1 MMNGLFVSEG
11 ALFRTLHLSITAEE
25 GHEITAT
32 EVRDSFE
39 SIDFLCSLGA
49 QNQAPMF
56 MLKVVLKP
64 GIVLENITPTD
75 VFEHVET
82 MDLNGDVAIIQAHL
96 GGPVFRAILQHR
108 GCWLITPSRLTGTR
122 LDITLRGLP
131 EAVAQVRRHIRALS
145 DTYTIHVTEQVDEEV
160 TDLAPIRMPRR
171 RREVLRTAIRKGY
184 YDYPRGCTQGDVAKV
199 LSVKQSTVS
208 EHLQRSEA
216 EIIRKWSG
224 L

>member
-1 MMNGLFVSEG
+1 MMKGLNVSQES
-11 ALFRTLHLSITAEE
+11 LFRTLHLSITA
-25 GHEITAT
+25 GPGQEITSA

-39 SIDFLCSLGA
+39 SVDFLCSLGDWK
-49 QNQAPMF
+49 QTPMF
-56 MLKVVLKP
+56 ILKVIMKSNV
-64 GIVLENITPTD
+64 ILENIIPTSI
-75 VFEHVET
+75 FEHVDT
-82 MDLNGDVAIIQAHL
+82 IDQNGDVAIIRANL
-96 GGPVFRAILQHR
+96 GGPVFQAIMQHK

-131 EAVAQVRRHIRALS
+131 EAVALVRRHITALS
-145 DTYTIHVTEQVDEEV
+145 DAYTVHVTEQVHEEV
-160 TDLAPIRMPRR
+160 TDLAPIKMPRR

-184 YDYPRGCTQGDVAKV
+184 YDYPRGCTQGDVAKA

>member
-1 MMNGLFVSEG
+1 MMNGLSVSEG
-11 ALFRTLHLSITAEE
+11 SLFRTLHLSITADG
-25 GHEITAT
+25 GHDITSA
-32 EVRDSFE
+32 EVRESFE
-39 SIDFLCSLGA
+39 SVDFLCSLGA
-49 QNQAPMF
+49 RNQTPMF

-64 GIVLENITPTD
+64 EIILEDITSTD
-75 VFEHVET
+75 TFAHVET
-82 MDLNGDVAIIQAHL
+82 MDLNGDVAIIRANL
-96 GGPVFRAILQHR
+96 GGPIFRAILQHR
-108 GCWLITPSRLTGTR
+108 GCWLITPSRLTGMR

-145 DTYTIHVTEQVDEEV
+145 DAYTISVTEQVDEEV
-160 TDLAPIRMPRR
+160 TDLAPIKMPRR

-184 YDYPRGCTQGDVAKV
+184 YDYPRACTQGDVAKV